1 MSSQILWGGGN
12 ASTDSTED
20 GDVPMKYITIGIDTR
35 ISLGDEDSGLVPIC
49 WNEGDQLL
57 VNKGKPST
65 AVTKD
70 YNGKSTAVIGVPE
83 TTSYPMTLV
92 YPYAVD
98 KGAQWCYIP
107 TKQTYKP
114 ELLANGYA
122 ILMGVADK
130 AEDVVMMEHKCGY
143 MRVSLTG
150 STNVKSVMLRTIG
163 HEPLSGYFRYPT
175 TETKDGK
182 IDLVNF
188 NRENIYA
195 NGFYDS
201 PIVFIDC
208 SEKGGVPLSGEPT
221 EFTFALPARTYSKG
235 FALTVIDTNGMQ
247 QCVEAYT
254 EGKEV
259 KAGALI
265 DMPELNVNCN
275 EEVGIYNGNE
285 FAGYVRT
292 LEKNLWLNDETTL
305 HIRGEINLTN
315 EEFGDIAKTLN
326 NKENGVNVKKRV
338 NGELLYYRF
347 TDEDTYNCDAIECI
361 DGHDNA
367 IVGYNST
374 ATGDAALFM
383 HTIPATLT
391 IQNLTLGK
399 QAKTTD
405 AKADCKLTVKT
416 AGAAS
421 DAISYVG
428 GFCHTLL
435 GKIENCNS
443 YATVDVAGAG
453 NGMVYVGGFAGTTDA
468 NSSIINSKNYG
479 YIDCNL
485 KNVTGGSSQHLIGG
499 IVPTNPGTITTC
511 ENAGTIEVV
520 NTATS
525 ARLGG
530 VVGQTVG
537 ALSGCINSGNIIL
550 TNPQTGCRVGGVT
563 AQAGNL
569 VTSCTNTGSVTVTS
583 PSTCYIGGV
592 VGTNAYA
599 GQTFD
604 GCVNGDEND
613 PTKGAITATFTANN
627 IYIGGVCGYTNKAA
641 TFENMTNY
649 GSISVEGTK
658 TIYFGGVIGYS
669 NLKNT
674 EIAVTL
680 NNVKNYGSLTNKNEE
695 SGTNYVGGILGY
707 SVPAEKK
714 DSKTYNYPIQ
724 VDNAEN
730 HGSVTSEGGLVSY
743 IGGVI
748 GDSNSGSSVYNNCQN
763 LGEINVSKAGA
774 AGNTSWNYVGG
785 VFGRIASGTNSTTLK
800 NEGNITVTDCI
811 AKLRVGGVSGYLSA
825 TKECVSNAEITV
837 DGVGAESSI
846 GGLGGYIPGK
856 TIQNNSGNRSQVSGK
871 ITITDKVND
880 RSVCV
885 GGLFGTA
892 NGPTIYHTDIKN
904 FTVTNNGVARCGL
917 ITASAAGAG
926 ETLTIGKTTGSPLR
940 IAKTVTFLGVT
951 VTDEDSISDR
961 PVSNKV
967 NLLDD
972 EGTYQLD
979 LTKNK
984 ITIID

>member
-65 AVTKD
+65 AVTKE

-150 STNVKSVMLRTIG
+150 STPVKSVMLRTIG

-208 SEKGGVPLSGEPT
+208 SENGGVPLSGEPT
-221 EFTFALPARTYSKG
+221 EFTFALPACQYSKG
-235 FALTVIDTNGMQ
+235 FALTVVDIDGKQ

-347 TDEDTYNCDAIECI
+347 TAEGTYNCDAIKCI
-361 DGHDNA
+361 DGHGYA

-405 AKADCKLTVKT
+405 AKADCTLTVT
-416 AGAAS
+416 TNGATNE
-421 DAISYVG
+421 AISYVG

-435 GKIENCNS
+435 GRIENCNS
-443 YATVDVAGAG
+443 YATVNVTGKDKGV
-453 NGMVYVGGFAGTTDA
+453 VHVGGFAGITDA
-468 NSSIINSKNYG
+468 NSSISNSKNYG
-479 YIDCNL
+479 QVYCSASGVSSSADGVNNL
-485 KNVTGGSSQHLIGG
+485 VAG
-499 IVPTNPGTITTC
+499 IVPTNLGTITAC
-511 ENAGTIEVV
+511 ENAGTVHLYYTKKAARVGGVV
-520 NTATS
+520 AVTVQDLEGCVNS
-525 ARLGG
+525 GSVILDKPQVGSRVGG
-530 VVGQTVG
+530 VVGQAG
-537 ALSGCINSGNIIL
+537 A
-550 TNPQTGCRVGGVT
+550 
-563 AQAGNL
+563 L
-569 VTSCTNTGSVTVTS
+569 VTSCTNTGSVSVKNS
-583 PSTCYIGGV
+583 SSTCHIGGV
-592 VGTNAYA
+592 VGTNEFTD
-599 GQTFD
+599 QTLK
-604 GCVNGDEND
+604 GCVNGVEND
-613 PTKGAITATFTANN
+613 ATKGAISANFTKNN
-627 IYIGGVCGYTNKAA
+627 INI
-641 TFENMTNY
+641 
-649 GSISVEGTK
+649 
-658 TIYFGGVIGYS
+658 GGVIGHS
-669 NLKNT
+669 TAKVLLDT
-674 EIAVTL
+674 
-680 NNVKNYGSLTNKNEE
+680 VKNYGSLTTE
-695 SGTNYVGGILGY
+695 GGYVVFCGGVGGYLNVA
-707 SVPAEKK
+707 S
-714 DSKTYNYPIQ
+714 STFTNCMNY
-724 VDNAEN
+724 
-730 HGSVTSEGGLVSY
+730 
-743 IGGVI
+743 GVI
-748 GDSNSGSSVYNNCQN
+748 EVSGA
-763 LGEINVSKAGA
+763 K
-774 AGNTSWNYVGG
+774 GNTDGDYSYVGG
-785 VFGRIASGTNSTTLK
+785 VLGRIDSGTTSK
-800 NEGNITVTDCI
+800 NLRNEAKGRLTIKDCT
-811 AKLRVGGVSGYLSA
+811 ANMRVGGICGYLSK
-825 TKECVSNAEITV
+825 TNKCVLGANVEIYIN
-837 DGVGAESSI
+837 GIGASSCV

-856 TIQNNSGNRSQVSGK
+856 TIYGTSQIQGK
-871 ITITDKVND
+871 ITVDKVAD
-880 RSVCV
+880 RTVCI

-892 NGPTIYHTDIKN
+892 NGPTVYATTIKN
-904 FTVTNNGVARCGL
+904 FEVVNNTVARCGL
-917 ITASAAGAG
+917 ITATAVSSGKK
-926 ETLTIGKTTGSPLR
+926 LTIGQDNETNPLK
-940 IAKTVTFLGVT
+940 IAKTVTFLGVK
-951 VTDEDSISDR
+951 VTDIDSISDN
-961 PVSNKV
+961 PSADKTTV

-972 EGTYQLD
+972 ADYTHQQTLIK
-979 LTKNK
+979 LAQ
-984 ITIID
+984 IAIID